1 MTVSR
6 WLLPRGDEALKA
18 YEVAPCGAA
27 AARAQPFRFVGV
39 AGTDP
44 CASVVPFGS
53 SFISWRQLSRQLGK
67 TH

>member
-1 MTVSR
+1 MRRETRR
-6 WLLPRGDEALKA
+6 WLNMVLGEPAGNVVVE
-18 YEVAPCGAA
+18 EVA

-53 SFISWRQLSRQLGK
+53 SSVS
-67 TH
+67 